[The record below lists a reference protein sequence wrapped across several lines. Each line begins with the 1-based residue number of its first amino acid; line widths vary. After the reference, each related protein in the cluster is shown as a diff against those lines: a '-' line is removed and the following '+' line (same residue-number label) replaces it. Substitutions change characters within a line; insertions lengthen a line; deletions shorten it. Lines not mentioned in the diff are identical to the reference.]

1 VIQLID
7 WSYMDFSR
15 TFHSSATIH
24 TVKEVIK
31 KWHGGKIQSL
41 TLCKDS
47 YQETNELRD
56 DKLTLKE
63 CGIGGAFDKNKAPA
77 VTLYYDFKPSGCAE
91 PDPILMC

>member
-1 VIQLID
+1 MQLID

-15 TFHSSATIH
+15 TFHSSATVR

-31 KWHGGKIQSL
+31 KWHGGNIQSL

-47 YQETNELRD
+47 YRETNELRD

-63 CGIGGAFDKNKAPA
+63 CGIGGAFNKDNAPA
-77 VTLYYDFKPSGCAE
+77 VTLYYDFTLSGCAE
-91 PDPILMC
+91 PDPILLC